1 MTPVRDTRTMTNI
14 NADVILKGILNA
26 KRVRR
31 CGTGV
36 LCAAMMTEHWE
47 QVAWNRG
54 ALAALVNRTELTLHW
69 LLDDKV
75 AKGMPS
81 DRVNFGKH
89 GIYPGEICP
98 NHYRVMARVKIARA
112 SLYYVSHYLPLIT
125 LLFMSI
131 LSCLFMHFVTLL
143 FQIQGLEIQIF
154 HAERPERQWGAVD
167 DWSHPCG
174 DGPGATPVMEQMI
187 LIRLGA
193 KIHFIN
199 FPLVENQI
207 LILLI
212 RKQNAYNSVPY
223 GLCLPFREIGARLQS
238 KILSYL
244 LTVPHQENRIRQ
256 LGKSVTPFQEA
267 KKQLSLE
274 EVMQKANEWDV
285 DNVNSK
291 KLDKLIGEMIAL
303 QNLPFNFV
311 EGLGIRRL
319 IQEIAPRY
327 NFRGSNFFTEFV
339 CKELYGK
346 IAIKVKELIKKFDH
360 MSFTSD
366 IWSDPSS
373 DASLLSLTCHGIA
386 SDFERSSI
394 ILKCETFDDRHTGD
408 ILAEKFDMML
418 SKWNISNDQVHCM
431 IRDEGSNMKRAMRL
445 AKLQDLDYAVHKMQL
460 AIRSSLNSQE
470 NIKGIKQKCK
480 KISTHFN
487 HSTIAQKQL
496 HKIQDRLNQPHLKVF
511 QDCVTRWNSTYY
523 MLERFLKAK
532 MP

>member
-1 MTPVRDTRTMTNI
+1 MHPEEFTLFEKAN
-14 NADVILKGILNA
+14 KE
-26 KRVRR
+26 K
-31 CGTGV
+31 
-36 LCAAMMTEHWE
+36 
-47 QVAWNRG
+47 
-54 ALAALVNRTELTLHW
+54 ELQKMKT
-69 LLDDKV
+69 D
-75 AKGMPS
+75 A
-81 DRVNFGKH
+81 
-89 GIYPGEICP
+89 
-98 NHYRVMARVKIARA
+98 
-112 SLYYVSHYLPLIT
+112 
-125 LLFMSI
+125 
-131 LSCLFMHFVTLL
+131 
-143 FQIQGLEIQIF
+143 
-154 HAERPERQWGAVD
+154 
-167 DWSHPCG
+167 
-174 DGPGATPVMEQMI
+174 
-187 LIRLGA
+187 
-193 KIHFIN
+193 
-199 FPLVENQI
+199 
-207 LILLI
+207 
-212 RKQNAYNSVPY
+212 
-223 GLCLPFREIGARLQS
+223 
-238 KILSYL
+238 
-244 LTVPHQENRIRQ
+244 
-256 LGKSVTPFQEA
+256 GKSVTPLQEA

-274 EVMQKANEWDV
+274 EVIQKANKWDV
-285 DNVNSK
+285 NNVNSK

-327 NFRGSNFFTEFV
+327 NFRRRNFFTEFV
-339 CKELYGK
+339 YKELYGK

-408 ILAEKFDMML
+408 IIAEKFDTML
-418 SKWNISNDQVHCM
+418 SEWNISNDQVHCM

-532 MP
+532 DALSLYINDSEIDPILPEEWKIIECCVELLKPFEEGTRELSSSHTLISSVIPIIGMLTQKVSDYLIASPESPIYHAAKTLKAGISGKFSTLLEEENSYIIATYLDPRHLGFSNNISKYRKSEENEMTDSMDTDTERPGTSGTGRQSCLISDLAMILDSSSDDESQKTPEINSTDVRIRIRIRGCEPLKIRIRIRIRGCGKKWIRNIPGWRLSHCQKLCVQSNS